1 MKKLFQYSLLIS
13 TVYLGLVLTLSLFLT
28 SERFHLFLLNS
39 FFQQHIEIEIKN
51 ADWHPINPSIE
62 IGNLKVGDEN
72 ELLAADE
79 VLIQFSLLNL
89 FSGNF
94 IKTMNLHNAR
104 AYYLLEPKEHGLNLE
119 IFNSLKFIENFSLQG
134 LKVFTTDSEK
144 LLEID
149 FFSSFNDAG
158 HLIRTRLKDKQSNFI
173 SLDIRPSTIAGSK
186 LQEGFLSAQSFSI
199 DNSLIKRLCKKCNF
213 DVSLDSQVAFNFS
226 EGKLLNLTGNLQLN
240 SEEKFFGIESIST
253 SFTLKDSEN
262 LVLQLSSRL
271 NDDESLWL
279 PDFFIFA
286 KDRKFVIPELNLEET
301 HFLNSFANSFMPV
314 ISLSGKLINTN
325 INFKPES
332 DLISSNFI
340 NLGIKNKNID
350 ISGFRG
356 RFSYSNTKKGS
367 LIIDSPLI
375 NVNSNLLESNL
386 NLDNLVAEID
396 FDIKKGKLII
406 SPSDFITNY
415 LGEKLT
421 GRVKLQPNFLQGQGN
436 LTLSIDSRL
445 ISSSAAFDLFPEISY
460 LSGTRAVLKEM
471 ITCGNFKNLK
481 LIYRGPVDGNWNL
494 KTSSFSMNSLAEG
507 LCLEFNGYLIDE
519 VKSSIFVN
527 NLLMREK

>member
-1 MKKLFQYSLLIS
+1 MLIGILLI
-13 TVYLGLVLTLSLFLT
+13 
-28 SERFHLFLLNS
+28 
-39 FFQQHIEIEIKN
+39 
-51 ADWHPINPSIE
+51 PIE

-279 PDFFIFA
+279 KDFFIFA
-286 KDRKFVIPELNLEET
+286 KDIKFVIPELNLEET

-527 NLLMREK
+527 NLLMRGEIKEGKFLQTKVFSKFET